1 TSHHFDLGSVG
12 REPTALY
19 ILMPEADAPRLQP
32 LVAWLIADLLDE
44 LIEQADRVGAGCPVR
59 MYLDEFRQFGYLPG
73 LSEALPT
80 LRERGI
86 SVLLGVQV
94 LSQIEEIYGPAEAR
108 TLLGNT
114 ETKLLFRAGDLE
126 TARMISAWLGR
137 TTVQAVSVTTRGRDR
152 STTVYPYVRPLMPPE
167 ELTRIPDGA
176 VIALAG
182 AAPPLALRQARYC
195 AVGGRTV
202 APPPSPP
209 RRRAL
214 RPRA

>member
-1 TSHHFDLGSVG
+1 
-12 REPTALY
+12 
-19 ILMPEADAPRLQP
+19 M
-32 LVAWLIADLLDE
+32 
-44 LIEQADRVGAGCPVR
+44 RV
-59 MYLDEFRQFGYLPG
+59 YLDEFRQFGYLPG
-73 LSEALPT
+73 LSETLPT

-137 TTVQAVSVTTRGRDR
+137 TTVPAVSVTTRGRDR

-182 AAPPLALRQARYC
+182 ASPPLALWQARYF
-195 AVGGRTV
+195 AVRGLTV
-202 APPPSPP
+202 SPPPFPL
-209 RRRAL
+209 RRRTP
-214 RPRA
+214 RPIAVAAPNEPKMSPARRPAPRPAGGVAVRPPTA